1 MAKAAV
7 GKPPGASKR
16 GSKAGSSRVAY
27 AAAAA
32 AAVAAVAIYYLFF
45 STKIGSL
52 KLTNADA
59 LKEVFFS
66 GNPWLIECGRSGSP
80 VLYEAESSLPKGL
93 RAALLDCSA
102 TLPSGKTTLE
112 RFKISPHKRGPTIL
126 MFSNV
131 DRPVLAPMD
140 AVRTGADLARWATRL
155 SQPRTVAPSTP
166 AQFDQHCTRRKWCA
180 LVLSA
185 GSRIPPEEKSIIS
198 RLAAANRAVRF
209 VTLDTS
215 KMNLTAEVLEIGGGV
230 PTPTG
235 ARSALLLLKQVGSAD
250 GDDTGAGEKR
260 YAAKLVA
267 EGLTGAADALNSA
280 LAGGDLPPGFV
291 ALDSKPLAELK
302 KVPPPPP
309 PPQSYESSSSSGTS
323 KTLTDEE
330 LKALRAEREAERA
343 RLEEERLEQRRL
355 QMEEEEAMA
364 GNIVEE
370 MEEKEG
376 DEATGEPEEEV
387 EEEELE

>member
-1 MAKAAV
+1 
-7 GKPPGASKR
+7 
-16 GSKAGSSRVAY
+16 VAY

-32 AAVAAVAIYYLFF
+32 AAVAAAAIYYFFF

-52 KLTNADA
+52 KPRHSDA

-66 GNPWLIECGRSGSP
+66 GNPWLIECGRSASP
-80 VLYEAESSLPKGL
+80 VLYEAESSLPTGL

-112 RFKISPHKRGPTIL
+112 RFKISPHKRGPTIV

-140 AVRTGADLARWATRL
+140 AVRTSADLAKWAARL
-155 SQPRTVAPSTP
+155 SQPRTVAPST
-166 AQFDQHCTRRKWCA
+166 ATQFEQHCTRRKWCA
-180 LVLSA
+180 LVLAA
-185 GSRIPPEEKSIIS
+185 GQRIQPEEKAVIN

-215 KMNLTAEVLEIGGGV
+215 KMNLTAGILEIGGGV
-230 PTPTG
+230 PTPT
-235 ARSALLLLKQVGSAD
+235 AAHSAFILLKQIGEAESEEM
-250 GDDTGAGEKR
+250 GPGEKR
-260 YAAKLVA
+260 YGAKLIDG
-267 EGLTGAADALNSA
+267 GLSAATDALRSA
-280 LAGGDLPPGFV
+280 LEARDLPAGFV
-291 ALDSKPLAELK
+291 ALDSKPAVELK
-302 KVPPPPP
+302 RPPP
-309 PPQSYESSSSSGTS
+309 PPQSYESSSSGSS

-330 LKALRAEREAERA
+330 LKALRAEREAERS

-355 QMEEEEAMA
+355 QMEAEEAQA

-370 MEEKEG
+370 L
-376 DEATGEPEEEV
+376 DEADESAAQVEEEV
-387 EEEELE
+387 EVEEFE